1 MTWLTDPMAWWVDPF
16 RDAFMMRALVASL
29 LAVVA
34 TSMVGIWV
42 VLRGMTF
49 LGDALAH
56 AVLPG
61 IAVAYVA
68 GFSPTLGA
76 LVAALIMVGLINT
89 VRSHS
94 PLPEDTTIGVLFVGF
109 LAFAVVLMSTESG
122 AYVGDLNRFLFGSVL
137 GVDNRDLIREAVVA
151 FIAIAAVIVGYRAL
165 LVSTFDPTQA
175 QLLGLRPKLTHGI
188 LLVIVAVS
196 VVASFEA
203 VGSMLVFG
211 FLTAPPAA
219 AALLVKRVPV
229 MMFVAVVIG
238 SLSVVVGLLISFHAH
253 TAPSATMALCAV
265 IAFVIA
271 IVVRAA
277 GSTIRRP
284 ATV

>member
-1 MTWLTDPMAWWVDPF
+1 MMWLTDPVGWWIDPF
-16 RDAFMMRALVASL
+16 RDAFMMRALLASL
-29 LAVVA
+29 LAVLA

-76 LVAALIMVGLINT
+76 LIAALVMVGLINT

-151 FIAIAAVIVGYRAL
+151 LVAVAAVVLGYRAM
-165 LVSTFDPTQA
+165 LVSTFDATQA
-175 QLLGLRPKLTHGI
+175 QLLGLRPSLTHGV
-188 LLVIVAVS
+188 LLVVVAMS

-219 AALLVKRVPV
+219 AALLVRRVPA
-229 MMFVAVVIG
+229 MMVVAVLIG
-238 SLSVVVGLLISFHAH
+238 SISVILGLLISFHAH

-265 IAFVIA
+265 VWFVIA
-271 IVVRAA
+271 IAVRAGA
-277 GSTIRRP
+277 SSIRAVR
-284 ATV
+284 T